1 METSGQK
8 FLARHQS
15 LVSSTRFWGRVGG
28 RFVRVTDVARDRI
41 AKNRFSGSSSL
52 GDQINQTP

>member
-1 METSGQK
+1 
-8 FLARHQS
+8 
-15 LVSSTRFWGRVGG
+15 
-28 RFVRVTDVARDRI
+28 VARDRI

>member
-8 FLARHQS
+8 FLARHQV
-15 LVSSTRFWGRVGG
+15 LVSSTTFWGRMGG

-41 AKNRFSGSSSL
+41 AKNRFSVSSSL